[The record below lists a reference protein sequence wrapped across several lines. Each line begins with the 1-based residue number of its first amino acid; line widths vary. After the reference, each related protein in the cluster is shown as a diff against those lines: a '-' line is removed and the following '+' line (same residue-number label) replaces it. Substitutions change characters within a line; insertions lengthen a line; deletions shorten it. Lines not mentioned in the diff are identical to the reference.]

1 LNDTADER
9 PFYETRTQQIAP
21 AAAAAPV
28 SGDLWPVTIAGA
40 AALGVGV
47 LIQLMLGLPKD
58 LPTNPGEGFGF
69 VIGYLGLASI
79 LVSPVIGGLAT
90 LVLVFSPARRSG
102 RRRAF
107 ADFLASAGATAVGG
121 IIVAMILGFSVTS
134 DLAAYEKANI
144 LIRKHVETL
153 GSQVGVFGREIAV
166 VASDMNSINPNSMRE
181 DRGYKKALDDVE
193 EMQSIVERHKALY
206 LKEKAI
212 TRVRIVEIIKSVNNE
227 RSRADFLAKFDNLE
241 QHKEQD
247 KFWSLQADYTE
258 STRRLLVLFRNSR
271 SEFRQG
277 QLLFSNNRE
286 LEQFRLA
293 RNDHNA
299 IIQRINDLVAQSRQK
314 SSLP

>member
-1 LNDTADER
+1 MNDTADER
-9 PFYETRTQQIAP
+9 PFYETRTQQTAP
-21 AAAAAPV
+21 AAAAAAPV

-47 LIQLMLGLPKD
+47 LSQLMLGLPKD
-58 LPTNPGEGFGF
+58 LPMSPGEGLGF

-79 LVSPVIGGLAT
+79 LISPVIGGLAT
-90 LVLVFSPARRSG
+90 LVLMFSPARRSG
-102 RRRAF
+102 RRKAF

-153 GSQVGVFGREIAV
+153 GSEVGVFGREMAV

-181 DRGYKKALDDVE
+181 DRGYKKALENVE
-193 EMQSIVERHKALY
+193 EMKSLVEHHKALY
-206 LKEKAI
+206 LKEKAN
-212 TRVRIVEIIKSVNNE
+212 TRAKIVEIIYSVNNE
-227 RSRADFLAKFDNLE
+227 RSRSDYLTKFDNLE

-247 KFWSLQADYTE
+247 QFWSLQADYTE
-258 STRRLLVLFRNSR
+258 STRRLLMLFRNSR

-286 LEQFRLA
+286 LGDVDKVDSQ
-293 RNDHNA
+293 
-299 IIQRINDLVAQSRQK
+299 IG
-314 SSLP
+314 